1 MREETTWDMN
11 SRSSVPL
18 RKPLSSSPSWPL
30 CPLDPPWGQP
40 GRGAGTP
47 RMRECDPGHSRIHHP
62 HLHLLLQQDKGENL
76 GPVGP
81 RRPWQGQPEIK
92 DANGICKLQS
102 QKLVSP
108 ALAGKSISAKQEFR
122 DLSRDGDR
130 EIQAQLTVTS
140 KVLSL
145 NPDPDTLTPAGTPGT
160 Q

>member
-1 MREETTWDMN
+1 MGYE
-11 SRSSVPL
+11 
-18 RKPLSSSPSWPL
+18 
-30 CPLDPPWGQP
+30 
-40 GRGAGTP
+40 
-47 RMRECDPGHSRIHHP
+47 
-62 HLHLLLQQDKGENL
+62 LQENATLAIAVFTILTSIYFFNKSDKGENL

-145 NPDPDTLTPAGTPGT
+145 NPDPDTLTPAGTPVT
-160 Q
+160 RTTPFT